1 MGDLGQAKAVLSPLD
16 EGFTSLITHDMLRQR
31 WKLKAAETAML
42 QALQYS
48 MSFFDA
54 EKSGALTDNDIT
66 WRGDSALTDA
76 LSGASLAG
84 GFYDGANGKQ
94 LHA

>member
-1 MGDLGQAKAVLSPLD
+1 
-16 EGFTSLITHDMLRQR
+16 MLPQR
-31 WKLKAAETAML
+31 WKLKAAETTML

-54 EKSGALTDNDIT
+54 EKSGALTSNDIT

-94 LHA
+94 LHVATHANALVQCQIVQRKLHVN